1 MRNWVSRNGMRVG
14 GGCKNVHDYKTLH
27 KCMKL
32 SLKNMLPVPKQVGFL
47 EGDQSS
53 SQEGRVRLNAG

>member
-1 MRNWVSRNGMRVG
+1 MRVG
-14 GGCKNVHDYKTLH
+14 GGCKNVHDKETSY

-32 SLKNMLPVPKQVGFL
+32 FLKNILSVPKQVGFL

-53 SQEGRVRLNAG
+53 SQEGRVRLNAGW